1 MVPYTET
8 RHNDNAT
15 GSKETTMQNYDYYDP
30 TLSKREYDHRLA
42 LVQAQPS
49 ATQNE
54 STDGLVRIMRKRLST
69 FLVALGNKLAVQ
81 DGKGMISRYS

>member
-15 GSKETTMQNYDYYDP
+15 GSKEAIMQNYDYYDP

-42 LVQAQPS
+42 LIQTQPS

-54 STDGLVRIMRKRLST
+54 TTDGLVRIMRKRLGT

-81 DGKGMISRYS
+81 DAKRVMSRYS